1 MTPSDL
7 DLEVSFPSWS
17 WGDRPAGSRK
27 FHKYEIPTLWAI
39 HKLKAKPRRVP
50 PHLSPPSPRSAS
62 LCGSHTA
69 PGGRTGEAMKAEPAR
84 GISVLHFLM
93 RY

>member
-17 WGDRPAGSRK
+17 WGDRPAGSR
-27 FHKYEIPTLWAI
+27 TLWAI

-50 PHLSPPSPRSAS
+50 PHRSPPSPRSAP

-69 PGGRTGEAMKAEPAR
+69 PGGRTGEAMEAEPAR
-84 GISVLHFLM
+84 GVSVLHFLM